1 MKKRLLRLS
10 LAGLFCSICLSSCK
24 KDKNELLPEIVSES
38 EASTQADDESS
49 VTAHFDA
56 ISNDINTGIEESG
69 KLVTGKTT
77 ATLCDATI
85 TYDSTATERRIIIKY
100 DSSATC
106 HPKFI
111 RSGKVTIAIPL
122 SVRWKDAGAIITAT
136 FDNVKI
142 TRLKDAKY
150 WILNGN
156 HSVKNTSGGLLR
168 DLASLSTIK
177 HEISSTGLNIT
188 FDDGSTRS
196 WKIAKER
203 TFTYSAGIVI
213 STIGKHSDGTRTDI
227 AEWGINRKG
236 RSFIRA
242 ITSPMVIRQDCD
254 FRLVSGATLHSN
266 PAWNASVTF
275 GLDASGVAT
284 TCPGIGASYYYKI
297 VWTKAG
303 GTTSKTIIA
312 PY

>member
-1 MKKRLLRLS
+1 MKKLLLRVT
-10 LAGLFCSICLSSCK
+10 LAGLFCSIGLSSCK
-24 KDKNELLPEIVSES
+24 KDKNVIEPDFVTDT
-38 EASTQADDESS
+38 EASIQSDDESS
-49 VTAHFDA
+49 VSIYFDA
-56 ISNDINTGIEESG
+56 INNDMNTSLEESG
-69 KLVTGKTT
+69 KLITGKTT

-85 TYDSTATERRIIIKY
+85 TYDSTATERRIIINY
-100 DSSATC
+100 DSTATC

-111 RSGKVTIAIPL
+111 RSGKVTISIPL
-122 SVRWKDAGAIITAT
+122 SVRWKDAGAQITST
-136 FDNVKI
+136 FDKVKI
-142 TRLKDAKY
+142 TRVKDGKY
-150 WILNGN
+150 WIFNGN

-168 DLASLSTIK
+168 DLASLSSIK

-188 FDDGSTRS
+188 FDDGSIRS

-236 RSFIRA
+236 RSFTRA

-266 PAWNASVTF
+266 PAWTASVTF
-275 GLDASGVAT
+275 GLDASGLAT
-284 TCPGIGASYYYKI
+284 SCPGSGSYYYKI